1 MVKSYYLISLY
12 AYHLIYTSQ
21 DVLKACRRLILFE
34 DKKLSTE
41 TVIPTTK
48 NSTQYQSQETV
59 IRHMVDDT
67 AYIKHGI
74 TNGYYGRGK
83 QREKPR

>member
-1 MVKSYYLISLY
+1 MVKSYYSISLY

-21 DVLKACRRLILFE
+21 DVLKAFKKLILFE

-48 NSTQYQSQETV
+48 NSTPYQSQKTV

-67 AYIKHGI
+67 TYIKHGI
-74 TNGYYGRGK
+74 TDGYYGRGK
-83 QREKPR
+83 QRGKP